1 VGLNSVGLFQHK
13 QHSDKKSPI
22 VEVYESEKNFFDEA
36 FREDIKNHARAY
48 FDEIIQQN
56 VVIFKQDL
64 DAAAAEI
71 SGELRTKT
79 VEHLDAT
86 IAKVNSELK
95 EHATKQ
101 LDDRFVAYG
110 KEMKDAQDTTLVSLG
125 ESAKVLEGQYQDFS
139 TTVQKSIANQNVMI
153 HGVFEEN
160 MARMVEMKEEQASA
174 LQTIQKSA
182 QALETQYRTL
192 GDTLEKTVTD
202 QQERI
207 LATFQDN
214 MAQVV
219 EHYLLG
225 ALGDQYDLKAQLPSI
240 IKQMEANK
248 DAMMKD
254 MKL

>member
-1 VGLNSVGLFQHK
+1 MGLFQHK
-13 QHSDKKSPI
+13 QSDKKSRSPI
-22 VEVYESEKNFFDEA
+22 VEVFESEKNFFDES
-36 FREDIKNHARAY
+36 FREEIKAHARSY
-48 FDEIIQQN
+48 FDEIIKQN

-64 DAAAAEI
+64 DAAVVDI
-71 SGELRTKT
+71 SAELRTQT
-79 VEHLDAT
+79 VARLDEA
-86 IAKVNSELK
+86 IAKVNGELK
-95 EHATKQ
+95 EYATKQ
-101 LDDRFVAYG
+101 LDERFVAYG
-110 KEMKDAQDTTLVSLG
+110 KEMKDAQAATLVSL
-125 ESAKVLEGQYQDFS
+125 EKSAEGLEGQYQDFS

-160 MARMVEMKEEQASA
+160 MAKMIEMKEEQANA
-174 LQTIQKSA
+174 LQTIKSSA
-182 QALETQYRTL
+182 QALQDQYQKIGETLQ
-192 GDTLEKTVTD
+192 KTVSD

-240 IKQMEANK
+240 IKQLEANK
-248 DAMMKD
+248 EAMMDD